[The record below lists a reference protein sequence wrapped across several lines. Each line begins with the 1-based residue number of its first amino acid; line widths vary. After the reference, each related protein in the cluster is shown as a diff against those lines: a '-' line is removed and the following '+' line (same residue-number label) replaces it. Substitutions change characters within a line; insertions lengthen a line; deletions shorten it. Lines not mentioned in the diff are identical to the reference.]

1 MMGTL
6 IHCIDCNKVINK
18 TEWDL
23 CTPYEWDEGEI
34 KEQEDYDRKAF
45 EQRHKNHRIE
55 ELIPVTPPISDKP
68 YAEPIK
74 ISYFEAS
81 NGKRRFLIKRWRN
94 TIDDPCTYEI
104 IDGRLEIAH
113 SKVRVQT
120 EAIKK
125 QFKMEH
131 DLAIPEKKLNCFV
144 KAIQDE
150 VKNLD
155 PATLEVSAEGE
166 TPLISFCQLGRD
178 CMERILTRC
187 RDKFDGHELKLLRDF
202 VIEHNE
208 YDNVMTLVAKKEF
221 SIKREVQKDAIPGTV
236 RSAQYISRSNP

>member
-6 IHCIDCNKVINK
+6 IHCIDCNKVINT

-34 KEQEDYDRKAF
+34 KEQEDNDRKAF

-55 ELIPVTPPISDKP
+55 ELIPVTHPISDKP
-68 YAEPIK
+68 YAEPLK

-81 NGKRRFLIKRWRN
+81 NGKRRFLIKRWRS
-94 TIDDPCTYEI
+94 TIDDPCAYEI

-113 SKVRVQT
+113 SKVRAQT

-125 QFKMEH
+125 QFKMKH
-131 DLAIPEKKLNCFV
+131 DLAIPEKKLNCFA

-155 PATLEVSAEGE
+155 PDTLEVSAEGE
-166 TPLISFCQLGRD
+166 TPLISFYQLGRD
-178 CMERILTRC
+178 CVERILTRC
-187 RDKFDGHELKLLRDF
+187 RDKFDGHELKLLRNF

-208 YDNVMTLVAKKEF
+208 YDDVMTLVAKKEF
-221 SIKREVQKDAIPGTV
+221 SIKHEIQKDAIPRTV
-236 RSAQYISRSNP
+236 RSPQYISRSNP